1 MKRQLDIEPR
11 FQGSWR
17 LQKWCR
23 YINNTRGCFKDQ
35 ACSFAHTL
43 DGLAVDSFAQADAAE
58 IDAVE
63 VDSAQADSVD
73 AVEVDAAAVVAVD
86 VDGAEVGAAQVDEA
100 ADINAF
106 WSYKLSHACRALA
119 EVIKDILVAGI
130 DIDIRSSASR
140 ADGA

>member
-17 LQKWCR
+17 PQKWCR

-43 DGLAVDSFAQADAAE
+43 DELAVDSFAQADAAE

-86 VDGAEVGAAQVDEA
+86 VDAAEVGAAQVDEA

-106 WSYKLSHACRALA
+106 WSHKLSHACRALA

-130 DIDIRSSASR
+130 DIDIRSAASR

>member
-1 MKRQLDIEPR
+1 MKRQLKMEPR

-17 LQKWCR
+17 PQQWCR
-23 YINNTRGCFKDQ
+23 YINSTHGCLKDQ

-43 DGLAVDSFAQADAAE
+43 DELAVDSFAQADAAE

-73 AVEVDAAAVVAVD
+73 AVEVDAAAVVAD

-106 WSYKLSHACRALA
+106 WSHKLSHACRALA

-140 ADGA
+140 ADSP